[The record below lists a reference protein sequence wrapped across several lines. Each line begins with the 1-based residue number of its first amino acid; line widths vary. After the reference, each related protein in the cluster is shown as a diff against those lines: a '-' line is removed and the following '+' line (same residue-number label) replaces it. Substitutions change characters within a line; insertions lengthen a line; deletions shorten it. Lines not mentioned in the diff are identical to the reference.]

1 MERYKKCTIRVNK
14 DFVKRRVQYIYGSVE
29 NYCKHAKISRVR
41 FWEIV
46 NTPHLSKEV
55 KCLQTMAR
63 LLDLSIDEIL
73 M

>member
-1 MERYKKCTIRVNK
+1 MQRYKKCTVRVKK
-14 DFVKRRVQYIYGSVE
+14 DFVKRRVQYIFGSVE
-29 NYCKHAKISRVR
+29 NYCKQAKISRMR

-46 NTPHLSKEV
+46 NTPHLSKDVE
-55 KCLQTMAR
+55 CLQTMAR